1 MYLVHKFSK
10 YIKYF
15 ILNVQDSHINV
26 TFRSI
31 YVHKSIEIYFLRTT
45 NRAVRSY
52 QKKQQL
58 KSLDNQKYKRTQVEN
73 SKKVSIKGICII
85 PKISISL

>member
-52 QKKQQL
+52 QKK
-58 KSLDNQKYKRTQVEN
+58 NN
-73 SKKVSIKGICII
+73 
-85 PKISISL
+85 